1 MNAKIIVLF
10 IVALF
15 SAILFWPQNLS
26 DEEAI
31 HQTLNHAIAGLS
43 ERDLSLIMDGISEEY
58 LDENRFNKK
67 ALKGILFQQFQRKQ
81 SIIVQPSDKRLSLT
95 PPTAH
100 IDAQADVL
108 AGSLLDRDGN
118 SVSFE
123 VHIAFQKEEDTWRI
137 VSHKRERLIP

>member
-1 MNAKIIVLF
+1 MNAKIIILL

-15 SAILFWPQNLS
+15 AGIFFWPQNLS

-43 ERDLSLIMDGISEEY
+43 ERDLSLIMDGLSEEY
-58 LDENRFNKK
+58 LDENRLNKK
-67 ALKGILFQQFQRKQ
+67 AIKGILFQQFQRKQ
-81 SIIVQPSDKRLSLT
+81 SIIVQLSDKKLRLT

-100 IDAQADVL
+100 IDARAMVM

-118 SVSFE
+118 NVSFE
-123 VHIAFQKEEDTWRI
+123 LHIAFQKEEDTWRI
-137 VSHKRERLIP
+137 VSHKRKRIVP